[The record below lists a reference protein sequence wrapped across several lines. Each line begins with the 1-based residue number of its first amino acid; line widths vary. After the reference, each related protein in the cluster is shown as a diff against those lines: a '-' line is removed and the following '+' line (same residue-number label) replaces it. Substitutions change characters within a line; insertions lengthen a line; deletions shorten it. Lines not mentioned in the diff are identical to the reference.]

1 MTKEGR
7 RGKAACKQHGHE
19 TYTAPFALYT
29 CTRLAS
35 SSMVASF
42 FGLLRKKRSMVSRVT
57 SATATHRRAV
67 KDRMEHGNVLNS
79 TRFEFLSFGPC
90 PASLAAGT
98 LIAEESLTACLQTQ
112 NRWPGLSSSSCCFSC
127 ENSSLPGCV
136 LASGA
141 GLCASCSPIELQNAT
156 GSLSED
162 SLAQKLARITF
173 ETDPAGS
180 YAS

>member
-1 MTKEGR
+1 MTKGWK
-7 RGKAACKQHGHE
+7 RGKATCEQHGHE
-19 TYTAPFALYT
+19 TYTALFALYT

-98 LIAEESLTACLQTQ
+98 LIAEESLTACLQIQ
-112 NRWPGLSSSSCCFSC
+112 NRWPQLLQLLLLLREFIIAWVRSCKWCGALCKLFPHRTAKCNRLS
-127 ENSSLPGCV
+127 
-136 LASGA
+136 
-141 GLCASCSPIELQNAT
+141 
-156 GSLSED
+156 
-162 SLAQKLARITF
+162 
-173 ETDPAGS
+173 
-180 YAS
+180 